1 MSNDSRVKL
10 LDGLR
15 NTVIEVMGTMAW
27 SSVQFAGMEETDDF
41 ILKDEVAGLIQLFGH
56 HQGMV
61 GISCKE
67 TLGRELVG
75 RMVGLAVEDLTPED
89 LRDGVAELANMICG
103 GMKTKA
109 QISELNLSPPVAIIG
124 RDYIAQWKTDHA
136 TMVLTFLI
144 EEEVFLVHACI

>member
-1 MSNDSRVKL
+1 MSNEIRVKL

-27 SSVQFAGMEETDDF
+27 SSVHFAGMEETQDF
-41 ILKDEVAGLIQLFGH
+41 ILNDEVAGLIQLFGNQ
-56 HQGMV
+56 QGMV
-61 GISCKE
+61 GISCKD

-75 RMVGLAVEDLTPED
+75 RIVGLPVADLNGDD

-109 QISELNLSPPVAIIG
+109 QITDINLSPPVAIIG
-124 RDYIAQWKTDHA
+124 RDYIAQWKTDHP
-136 TMVLTFLI
+136 TMVLTFQL
-144 EEEVFLVHACI
+144 EEEVFLVHACV